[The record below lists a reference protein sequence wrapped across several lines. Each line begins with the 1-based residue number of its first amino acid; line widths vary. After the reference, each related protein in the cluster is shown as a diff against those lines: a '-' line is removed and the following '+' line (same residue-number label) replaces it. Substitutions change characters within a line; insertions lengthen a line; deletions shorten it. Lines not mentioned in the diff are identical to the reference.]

1 MQDLLETGPR
11 QLITMLLRLILIKF
25 RCHWVKMHAEF
36 CKVICAV
43 VRYLRKWGG
52 GEEEGSNTD
61 KSMHIS
67 LFFIIL
73 FCFGL
78 FCFILFCGG
87 SSLTNRSTVQP
98 VNCFIYL

>member
-52 GEEEGSNTD
+52 GGGGG
-61 KSMHIS
+61 KQHRQVYAHKP
-67 LFFIIL
+67 FFYY
-73 FCFGL
+73 
-78 FCFILFCGG
+78 FILFWFV
-87 SSLTNRSTVQP
+87 LFY
-98 VNCFIYL
+98 FILWGEQLDKP